1 MVDDY
6 QREMGRGSETF
17 SRQSALP
24 PMLCCVRHRKKTVM
38 KRTISSA
45 AQSAFKMFTLFFC
58 AVFVINAISWSLSAG
73 RVLWKFILPFGD
85 VLEVF
90 LWLVMSR
97 KTVQMDDRFLYVSVF
112 RRVVQI
118 PLDQI
123 AKVTE
128 TVGSRDRA
136 VTVHFHSDTPCGR
149 AITFSPTLI
158 FGRES
163 HPIVAELSSH
173 IVRE

>member
-1 MVDDY
+1 
-6 QREMGRGSETF
+6 
-17 SRQSALP
+17 
-24 PMLCCVRHRKKTVM
+24 M

-45 AQSAFKMFTLFFC
+45 AQSAFKMFTFFFC

-73 RVLWKFILPFGD
+73 RVLWELILPFGG
-85 VLEVF
+85 VLGVF

-97 KTVQMDDRFLYVSVF
+97 KTVQVDDRFLYVSVF

-128 TVGSRDRA
+128 TIGSRDRA
-136 VTVHFHSDTPCGR
+136 VTVHFHSDTPCGP
-149 AITFSPTLI
+149 AITFSPTLMLD
-158 FGRES
+158 RKS
-163 HPIVAELSSH
+163 HPIVAELSSY
-173 IVRE
+173 IVSDEKRNA

>member
-1 MVDDY
+1 
-6 QREMGRGSETF
+6 
-17 SRQSALP
+17 
-24 PMLCCVRHRKKTVM
+24 M

-58 AVFVINAISWSLSAG
+58 AIFVITAISRSLSAG
-73 RVLWKFILPFGD
+73 RILWDLILPFGG
-85 VLEVF
+85 VLGVF
-90 LWLVMSR
+90 LWLAMSR

-128 TVGSRDRA
+128 TIGSRDRA
-136 VTVHFHSDTPCGR
+136 VTVHFHSDTPCGH
-149 AITFSPTLI
+149 AITFSPTMM

-163 HPIVAELSSH
+163 HPIVTELSRY
-173 IVRE
+173 IVSDEKRNA